1 MKFSK
6 LGLAETGGAA
16 FDHTGDDAADGVA
29 IGLDLCDEVLHL
41 LCLHGIGA
49 AHGVCLRERQ
59 VIQVIVAFKSDG
71 AHL

>member
-1 MKFSK
+1 MTLSK

-16 FDHTGDDAADGVA
+16 FDQTGDDAGDGVA
-29 IGLDLCDEVLHL
+29 TGRDLGDQGLHL
-41 LCLHGIGA
+41 CCLHGIGA